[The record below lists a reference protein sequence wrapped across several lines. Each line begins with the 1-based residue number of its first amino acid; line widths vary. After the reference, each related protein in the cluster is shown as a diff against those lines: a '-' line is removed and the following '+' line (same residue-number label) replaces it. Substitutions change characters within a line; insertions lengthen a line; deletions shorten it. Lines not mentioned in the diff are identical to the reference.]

1 MPELSPQQVQALRM
15 RAQGLHPQYP
25 PALLVDPVR
34 AVVGIQA
41 QQSAAMLL
49 ALRARVASL
58 TAADLDKAIAGERT
72 LVRSWLMRG
81 TLHLVASEDVYWMN
95 ALLAPSFIPKGKGR
109 RTQLGLDDATA
120 AKGLKAIRAIL
131 AQESPLNRTQI
142 VERLAAHGVVLDR
155 KTQAPIHL
163 IGLAAL
169 EGILLLGPD
178 QPNGETTYV
187 PAETW
192 LRNTPSLSQDE
203 ALEQLARR
211 YLNGY
216 APATAKDFAAWSGLT
231 LTGAK
236 KAWHGLQNELVEVQV
251 ESKTLWLPEAP
262 VIPEE
267 RELSVR
273 LLPAFDAYLLG
284 YADRGLVVLPA
295 HQPEVYHGGQTVPVV
310 LVDGLAAGT
319 WRYKRQGKRL
329 SITVHPFDD
338 FPPAVRDQ
346 IAAEADD
353 IARLWESKA
362 AVSYSTQP
370 L

>member
-1 MPELSPQQVQALRM
+1 MPELSPEQVRALRL
-15 RAQGLHPQYP
+15 RAQGLVPRISRDD
-25 PALLVDPVR
+25 LDL
-34 AVVGIQA
+34 AVYAVGGIQA
-41 QQSAAMLL
+41 QQPAAMLL

-58 TAADLDKAIAGERT
+58 TAADLDNAIVDERT
-72 LVRSWLMRG
+72 LVRSWFMRG
-81 TLHLVASEDVYWMN
+81 TLHLVASEDFHWMN
-95 ALLAPSFIPKGKGR
+95 ALLAPTFISKGKGR
-109 RTQLGLDDATA
+109 RAQLGLDDATA

-142 VERLAAHGVVLDR
+142 VERLAAYGVVLDR
-155 KTQAPIHL
+155 KTQSPIHL

-178 QPNGETTYV
+178 QPNGDTTYV
-187 PAETW
+187 PVETW
-192 LRNTPSLSQDE
+192 LRNLPPFSKNQ

-216 APATAKDFAAWSGLT
+216 APATVKDFAAWSGLA
-231 LTGAK
+231 LTDAK
-236 KAWHGLQNELVEVQV
+236 KAWHGLQTELVEVQV
-251 ESKTLWLPEAP
+251 EGKPLWLPEAAL
-262 VIPEE
+262 IPEE
-267 RELSVR
+267 RESSVR

-284 YADRGLVVLPA
+284 YADRDLVVSPA

-329 SITVHPFDD
+329 TVTVHPFEE
-338 FPPAVRDQ
+338 FPSAVRDH
-346 IAAEADD
+346 IVVEADD